1 MRTLD
6 QPLAHARSRSS
17 GALVLTG
24 EPGIGN
30 GNGVRTARSPTTF
43 PQRQDIEMHLGL
55 CNNIG
60 IHSTDPT
67 PNYLRDHALT

>member
-24 EPGIGN
+24 EPGI